1 MCFFNPPKPP
11 KLPEP
16 KAAPTAIE
24 KTATDVVVAKKR
36 KSEKP
41 RPGTARMR
49 SGTRS
54 LRIPLSR
61 SGTRGGNLSL

>member
-16 KAAPTAIE
+16 KAPPTAIE

-61 SGTRGGNLSL
+61 SGTGGGNLNY

>member
-1 MCFFNPPKPP
+1 MCFFKPPKPP

-24 KTATDVVVAKKR
+24 KTATDVVVGQKKKTE
-36 KSEKP
+36 KS

-49 SGTRS
+49 TGTRS

>member
-16 KAAPTAIE
+16 KGAPTAIE
-24 KTATDVVVAKKR
+24 KTAEEVVTGQKR
-36 KSEKP
+36 KAEKP
-41 RPGTARMR
+41 RPGTTRMR

-61 SGTRGGNLSL
+61 SGTRAGNLNY

>member
-1 MCFFNPPKPP
+1 MCFFKPP
-11 KLPEP
+11 KTPELPEA

-24 KTATDVVVAKKR
+24 KTATDVVVGKKR

-41 RPGTARMR
+41 RPGTAMMR

-54 LRIPLSR
+54 LRIALSR
-61 SGTRGGNLSL
+61 SGTGGGNLNY